1 MMGVGVGT
9 RILAG
14 SQPTGPTLKNSEQE
28 RAEKNIPHESDV
40 ETRWG
45 LIAVASSPW
54 STREG
59 PKKELLV
66 WVDFSVVFTIEIVL
80 SPSIVLESLL
90 SFSFHFFRPQLCTK
104 TRPKKLNSN
113 SRATTTKM
121 SEDKKF
127 ESKDELAD
135 WFKER
140 GVEEGDLG
148 DVAEKLLM
156 RGFHKPSRLL
166 GITVD
171 ELKNDAKKPNPL
183 ARELSNKLKLLQQPN
198 GELRCCCC
206 CILVFKFKML
216 IAVEFLPVLPPA
228 TVPTAFDLAVQKL
241 AGGMPRYKSSHFP
254 RYSMQIPF
262 RFTIVISARRCL
274 HVPPTFPAEA

>member
-1 MMGVGVGT
+1 
-9 RILAG
+9 
-14 SQPTGPTLKNSEQE
+14 
-28 RAEKNIPHESDV
+28 
-40 ETRWG
+40 
-45 LIAVASSPW
+45 
-54 STREG
+54 
-59 PKKELLV
+59 
-66 WVDFSVVFTIEIVL
+66 
-80 SPSIVLESLL
+80 
-90 SFSFHFFRPQLCTK
+90 
-104 TRPKKLNSN
+104 
-113 SRATTTKM
+113 M

-206 CILVFKFKML
+206 CILV
-216 IAVEFLPVLPPA
+216 
-228 TVPTAFDLAVQKL
+228 
-241 AGGMPRYKSSHFP
+241 
-254 RYSMQIPF
+254 YSN
-262 RFTIVISARRCL
+262 SKC
-274 HVPPTFPAEA
+274 